1 MDISFEKGREG
12 GKKKFSFNFVKS
24 VYKKIL
30 AEALKR
36 RDHLSNRDGLERGER
51 EEEEEEEEM
60 GVELVYYS
68 KIDGFKLEP
77 NDWKR
82 PLTGRNAE
90 HMEVLILKFR
100 NDVWIIPE
108 SYPKGRK

>member
-1 MDISFEKGREG
+1 M
-12 GKKKFSFNFVKS
+12 
-24 VYKKIL
+24 

-82 PLTGRNAE
+82 DVM

-100 NDVWIIPE
+100 NDVRIIPE
-108 SYPKGRK
+108 SYPKGRT